1 MANAGPWAELP
12 SSAAQRPCPHPASRP
27 SPPLALPL
35 LAALLVALAPRAA
48 RAAPFTDGNYVALRV
63 GRGGG
68 SSAALT
74 TAATATFLDEYT
86 PAGALVQSLEMPVM
100 ISGVDLTSGTLS
112 RSADG
117 AFVTFAGVSVREG
130 APSVCGP
137 GGTGVTNYVPN
148 SCFPNAPRSIVR
160 VDAGGNVAVTNISS
174 SLYDGI
180 INGVCTYDGTGYW
193 AAGNATGTSA
203 AKGVAYVPHG
213 NGAAAASIIF
223 VTGKWFRGCS
233 VGGPSAAVVGSP
245 FGNTL
250 YLVYSDQATYTQ
262 GSGYAAFVPSAVNPV
277 PGALAATMPP
287 PTTGPLFFN
296 CLSYTGA
303 PTTTVGAVNCMNMG
317 VGNWC
322 GIPGDTGGRE
332 EACASPCVCALAALT
347 LAAPCSPEFP
357 SLLTLR

>member
-1 MANAGPWAELP
+1 M
-12 SSAAQRPCPHPASRP
+12 RASRP

-35 LAALLVALAPRAA
+35 LAALLVTFAPRAA
-48 RAAPFTDGNYVALRV
+48 RAAAFADGNYVALRV

-74 TAATATFLDEYT
+74 QAAAATFLDEYT
-86 PAGALVQSLEMPVM
+86 PAGALVQSIEMPVKL
-100 ISGVDLTSGTLS
+100 SGVDLSSGTLS

-117 AFVTFAGVSVREG
+117 AFLTFAGVSAPEG

-137 GGTGVTNYVPN
+137 GGSGVTNYASN

-180 INGVCTYDGTGYW
+180 ISGVCSYDGTGYW
-193 AAGNATGTSA
+193 IAGNATTTSA

-213 NGAAAASIIF
+213 NGAAAASVVF
-223 VTGKWFRGCS
+223 ATGKWFRGCS

-250 YLVYSDQATYTQ
+250 YLVYSDVATYSQ
-262 GSGYAAFVPSAVNPV
+262 GSGYAAFVPSPVNPV
-277 PGALAATMPP
+277 PGALAASLPP
-287 PTTGPLFFN
+287 PTAGPLTFN
-296 CLSYTGA
+296 CLSYTGV
-303 PTTTVGAVNCMNMG
+303 PTITVGAVNCMNMG
-317 VGNWC
+317 VGNW
-322 GIPGDTGGRE
+322 
-332 EACASPCVCALAALT
+332 
-347 LAAPCSPEFP
+347 
-357 SLLTLR
+357 